1 MTSDA
6 PVVHSIAPVDLSR
19 LQKAAV
25 VLMGALIM
33 GAMWRLR
40 GDHGY
45 GAAWGLLTCAVVF
58 LLLVF
63 AIFGFRRKINFL
75 LFSLTAASFMLTT
88 PGWGTL
94 NGQITG
100 ILESGVYGED
110 GQMITVFINPFTGV
124 FIMLCLG
131 FGMAALFAFFL
142 GRFFSDKAYTWKDIL
157 LVFTVY
163 FAVKYVARA
172 ALSPLVLD
180 LVQPQAGE
188 LFAQGLRQSGIDAT
202 PWQMYIQHY
211 FDHPWAKAIHGGRNY
226 FTSINIISSAITAVA
241 VWLTVRFGLKDK
253 TGGRVIL
260 GICAAFAFAITFAD
274 LLLYFP
280 AGGYR
285 MEQTFSNTLL
295 KFSGWSMWEY
305 ATGFLAGGLLMLIFV
320 LRPFDRLAK
329 TADKEEP
336 FTAKMPEWLYGI
348 LNFAFTLGLCF
359 SATLVRPFALRYE
372 DTKLFIPLFA
382 GLSVGFL
389 IAIIIIAK
397 KKGAGLQSI
406 DFNRFCTIALPI
418 YFAVHILL
426 YFFAGTPDRQHFR
439 STDDIANQMVIASF
453 VIFCLLYPLVFKN
466 GRIRRG
472 KNRRLQKSKIKV

>member
-1 MTSDA
+1 MAIDTLSE
-6 PVVHSIAPVDLSR
+6 HSTASIELSR
-19 LQKAAV
+19 IQKAAA

-45 GAAWGLLTCAVVF
+45 GAAWGLLTCGMMF
-58 LLLVF
+58 SLFVF

-75 LFSLTAASFMLTT
+75 LFSVTAASFMLTT

-94 NGQITG
+94 NSQITG
-100 ILESGVYGED
+100 VLESGLYGED

-124 FIMLCLG
+124 FLMLCLG

-142 GRFFSDKAYTWKDIL
+142 GRFFSDRAYTWKDIL
-157 LVFTVY
+157 LVLTVY

-172 ALSPLVLD
+172 AISPLILD

-188 LFAQGLRQSGIDAT
+188 LFAQGLRQSGIDGT
-202 PWQMYIQHY
+202 PWQIYIQHY

-226 FTSINIISSAITAVA
+226 FTSINIISSAITAAA

-253 TGGRVIL
+253 TGGRIML

-274 LLLYFP
+274 LLLYFS

-285 MEQTFSNTLL
+285 MEQTFSSTLL

-320 LRPFDRLAK
+320 LLPFDRLASN
-329 TADKEEP
+329 ADKEEA
-336 FTAKMPEWLYGI
+336 FTAKMPEWLYGALNVI
-348 LNFAFTLGLCF
+348 LTLGLCF
-359 SATLVRPFALRYE
+359 SVTLVRPFALRYE
-372 DTKLFIPLFA
+372 GTNLYVPLFIGLGGLFLF
-382 GLSVGFL
+382 GVIFMV
-389 IAIIIIAK
+389 K
-397 KKGAGLQSI
+397 KKGAGLQTI
-406 DFNRFCTIALPI
+406 HFNRFCVFALPV
-418 YFAVHILL
+418 YFTLHILI
-426 YFFAGTPDRQHFR
+426 YFFAGTPERQQFR
-439 STDDIANQMVIASF
+439 HMDGTANQLVIASF
-453 VIFCLLYPLVFKN
+453 VLFCLLYPLLFKDS
-466 GRIRRG
+466 GIR
-472 KNRRLQKSKIKV
+472 S